1 VSFTVTNKKVY
12 EFGPFRLDPEIR
24 RLLHKGKTVN
34 LMPRAFDLLL
44 ILVQRRPQL
53 VTKEELLKQVWP
65 DRFVEEN
72 NLTVMVSALRKAL
85 GDSYELHEYIETVA
99 RHGYRFVARVRE
111 QSVGEI
117 DTETDN
123 HTSKFQVSSI
133 SQSQQPAISLAV
145 LPFIDESEDP
155 SLEYLSDGITESL
168 IGNLSQRT
176 VLRVIART
184 TAFHY
189 KGQAVDPVKVG
200 REIGVSSVLV
210 GSVIYIGFG
219 LVINVELI
227 DAVDGS
233 QIWSQRYAGQMSHL
247 LSLEEE
253 IAAAIS
259 ERLQVRFGSSGR
271 QPGKNTAEM
280 TEAYVC
286 YLKGRYFLN
295 KQHKESMY
303 RAIEHFEQAIRIDPN
318 YALAYAGLA
327 DSYQKLSN
335 IYLSP
340 VEALPKS
347 KAFALKA
354 VELDDMLPEAHT
366 ALGVVK
372 QFYDH
377 DWAGAEREFQ
387 RAIELNPN
395 DSLAHRKYGAYLA
408 LMGRY
413 DEGFAENSIAYELD
427 PLCFQIY
434 VNLALS
440 LFLSQR
446 TDEAAQVVR
455 QTLEMDPAYPP
466 AHLMLGTILRQQGKY
481 AEALAEF
488 QEVRRLAQH
497 SDVSLGMSGHTLAL
511 MGDSDGA
518 KKILEELLDHA
529 NENYVSP
536 YSVAL
541 IYIGLGNKDKAFEW
555 LYKLDEEVND
565 WLVWLNVGPE
575 LDPLRPDPRF
585 SDLLR
590 RVGFPPE
597 NSHATATLSKY

>member
-1 VSFTVTNKKVY
+1 VNNKKIF

-24 RLLHKGKTVN
+24 RLMHKGKAVS

-44 ILVQRRPQL
+44 ILIQRRPQL

-65 DRFVEEN
+65 DQFVEEN

-99 RHGYRFVARVRE
+99 RYGYRFVARVRE
-111 QSVGEI
+111 RSVGEI
-117 DTETDN
+117 DDAETDN
-123 HTSKFQVSSI
+123 HTPKLRGSSI
-133 SQSQQPAISLAV
+133 SHSQPPAISLAV
-145 LPFIDESEDP
+145 LPFINESKDP
-155 SLEYLSDGITESL
+155 NLEYLSDGITESL
-168 IGNLSQRT
+168 ISNLSQRT

-189 KGQAVDPVKVG
+189 KGQAFDPVKVG
-200 REIGVSSVLV
+200 REIGVSSVLI

-219 LVINVELI
+219 LVINVELV
-227 DAVDGS
+227 DALDGT

-247 LSLEEE
+247 LALEEE
-253 IAAAIS
+253 IAGAIS
-259 ERLQVRFGSSGR
+259 ERLQVRFGNSAR
-271 QPGKNTAEM
+271 QPGKDTAEK
-280 TEAYVC
+280 TEAYVS

-295 KQHKESMY
+295 KQQKESMY
-303 RAIEHFEQAIRIDPN
+303 RAIEHFEQAISNDPD

-340 VEALPKS
+340 VEALPKA

-377 DWAGAEREFQ
+377 DWAGAEKEFQ

-395 DSLAHRKYGAYLA
+395 DSLAHRKYGVYLT
-408 LMGRY
+408 LMRRY
-413 DEGFAENSIAYELD
+413 DEGFAENSRARDLD

-446 TDEAAQVVR
+446 TDEAVQVVQ
-455 QTLEMDPAYPP
+455 QTLELDPTYPP

-481 AEALAEF
+481 PEALAEF
-488 QEVRRLAQH
+488 QEVRRLAKH

-511 MGDSDGA
+511 MGDRAGA
-518 KKILEELLDHA
+518 KKILEKLLDHA
-529 NENYVSP
+529 NGNYVSP

-575 LDPLRPDPRF
+575 LDPLRSDPRF
-585 SDLLR
+585 ADLLR
-590 RVGFPPE
+590 RAGFSPE
-597 NSHATATLSKY
+597 NRRATANP